1 MSAQNIKKKKKKL
14 HFPYHPF
21 SSLPFKLYNILFYVY
36 PLMLSSITAG
46 IQGTKEEKEDETIS
60 GYVHRSPSY
69 CFVAI
74 EHETK
79 MYKYAEGVSVE
90 GTNKFSSHNDT
101 IKVSCGSVHTVSR
114 VAEGW
119 ARGKQKLS
127 ANSAHTEA
135 AKGDAVRPLKWR
147 GRSVEN

>member
-1 MSAQNIKKKKKKL
+1 M
-14 HFPYHPF
+14 
-21 SSLPFKLYNILFYVY
+21 
-36 PLMLSSITAG
+36 
-46 IQGTKEEKEDETIS
+46 
-60 GYVHRSPSY
+60 HRSPSY

-79 MYKYAEGVSVE
+79 MYKYAKGVSVE

-101 IKVSCGSVHTVSR
+101 IKVSCGGVHTVSR

-127 ANSAHTEA
+127 ANSANTEA

-147 GRSVEN
+147 SRSVEN